1 MAQGTLAPVFSAFD
15 RPIYQSLIP
24 RHIFDVLSLPDC
36 VRKHLQQGCFS
47 VRFSSSE
54 WHGVALDECHEMK
67 INKDAK
73 MAVTR
78 PSVHK
83 MEHISNHLQFQA
95 ACVNNLCQNIAK
107 SKSSIDFFLSGCKCK
122 TGCSTRICSCRKKER
137 KCGPSCSCH
146 FCKNTSQSQR
156 ETRETCA
163 NETDL
168 VVNDLLEENCE
179 DTYVEES
186 DDDLEEFGVEEM
198 NNDEE
203 LQVLMEF
210 VFGPEMEDEEDHS

>member
-1 MAQGTLAPVFSAFD
+1 MIS
-15 RPIYQSLIP
+15 RPAKCKRQNG
-24 RHIFDVLSLPDC
+24 
-36 VRKHLQQGCFS
+36 KLQI
-47 VRFSSSE
+47 E
-54 WHGVALDECHEMK
+54 WEV
-67 INKDAK
+67 
-73 MAVTR
+73 
-78 PSVHK
+78 P
-83 MEHISNHLQFQA
+83 
-95 ACVNNLCQNIAK
+95 QNIAK

-122 TGCSTRICSCRKKER
+122 TGCSTRICSCKKKER

-146 FCKNTSQSQR
+146 FCKNTSLSQR

-186 DDDLEEFGVEEM
+186 DDDLEELRVEEM

-203 LQVLMEF
+203 LQVLMDF

>member
-1 MAQGTLAPVFSAFD
+1 MSLTQAGISSVGLCFDNFHTFMGELSHKVHFWYQFVTVDIMAYFGLFIAIRYRNWDLRNSSIKPLAPVFSAFD

-47 VRFSSSE
+47 VRLSSSE

-83 MEHISNHLQFQA
+83 VEHIFNSRHQ
-95 ACVNNLCQNIAK
+95 
-107 SKSSIDFFLSGCKCK
+107 
-122 TGCSTRICSCRKKER
+122 
-137 KCGPSCSCH
+137 
-146 FCKNTSQSQR
+146 
-156 ETRETCA
+156 
-163 NETDL
+163 
-168 VVNDLLEENCE
+168 
-179 DTYVEES
+179 
-186 DDDLEEFGVEEM
+186 
-198 NNDEE
+198 
-203 LQVLMEF
+203 
-210 VFGPEMEDEEDHS
+210 